1 MKTSTSPLRPLR
13 VLLVEDNPAD
23 ARLVQETFKESHLL
37 VKLTVAR
44 DGFEALQIL
53 AEMKP
58 PALPDLMLLDLNL
71 PRKSGFEVLEEIK
84 TSETL
89 RSIPI
94 VIMTTSDADKDIVRS
109 YNLHANAFITKP
121 VALEDFIDTIRRIED
136 FWLTVVRY
144 PNRNA
149 YG

>member
-1 MKTSTSPLRPLR
+1 MKTNSASLKPLR

-23 ARLVQETFKESHLL
+23 ARLVQETLKEGRLL
-37 VKLTVAR
+37 VELTVAR

-53 AEMKP
+53 GNTKPAE
-58 PALPDLMLLDLNL
+58 LPDLVLLDLNL

-84 TSETL
+84 ANELL

-94 VIMTTSDADKDIVRS
+94 VIMTTSDADKDVVRS

-121 VALEDFIDTIRRIED
+121 VALEEFIDTIRKTEE
-136 FWLTVVRY
+136 FWLTIVRY
-144 PNRNA
+144 PSRNA